1 MTLLFTVSFMNTKA
15 LIDFC
20 FLLRYAALAPLY
32 YRGAAVAVIVY
43 DITSPETFNKAQY
56 WVKVVCLDPDF
67 ILSLSLSLAHIPISS
82 SFSSSLS
89 HTCWHIYVGDEFG
102 LFNLN
107 YCYIALKHHIYIYLK
122 KKSVCKISFPIL
134 RCEPNILKIETIIQ
148 RHEFRI
154 QNKIS
159 LKHKPEA
166 TKIC

>member
-1 MTLLFTVSFMNTKA
+1 MGYCRTGKVLLGQVFILFITRTRVHRQKQTSPLLKFFGKVCLLIFFFSWMTLLFTVSFMNTKA

-89 HTCWHIYVGDEFG
+89 HTC
-102 LFNLN
+102 
-107 YCYIALKHHIYIYLK
+107 
-122 KKSVCKISFPIL
+122 
-134 RCEPNILKIETIIQ
+134 
-148 RHEFRI
+148 
-154 QNKIS
+154 
-159 LKHKPEA
+159 
-166 TKIC
+166 